1 MESPPKIVDGAFF
14 SSLSAQ
20 TRFII
25 VRHGQSEC
33 NARGLIQGK
42 LDCPLDEAGRDQAR
56 MAGSWLATRKV
67 EELLASPLARAAET
81 GRILAAAC
89 GLGEPTYDERL
100 AELDT
105 GIFTGL
111 SIDEAKERHPEVYDD
126 FERRS
131 WEAVP
136 GAESP
141 AALYVRAIEAWTLLR
156 GRAETGRRVIACVS
170 HGGFIQWLLRST
182 FGCRTWMPLFSTGNC
197 GVFELLV
204 IPRGLSGPAYLQWR
218 HINFQPSTSIRQVEP
233 IF

>member
-1 MESPPKIVDGAFF
+1 MPAVADGAFF
-14 SSLSAQ
+14 SSLGAQ

-42 LDCPLDEAGRDQAR
+42 LDCPLDESGREQAR
-56 MAGSWLATRKV
+56 MAGAWLAERGI

-89 GLGEPTYDERL
+89 GLGEPSYDERL
-100 AELDT
+100 SELDT

-111 SIDEAKERHPEVYDD
+111 SLDEARERHPAVYAD

-136 GAESP
+136 DAEP
-141 AALYVRAIEAWTLLR
+141 PDALYARAIEAWSLLR
-156 GRAETGRRVIACVS
+156 GRAETGRRTIACVS

-182 FGCRTWMPLFSTGNC
+182 FGCRTWMPLFTTGNC
-197 GVFELLV
+197 GIFELLV
-204 IPRGLSGPAYLQWR
+204 NPRGASHPAFLQWR
-218 HINFQPSTSIRQVEP
+218 HINHQPYDAMRQVEP